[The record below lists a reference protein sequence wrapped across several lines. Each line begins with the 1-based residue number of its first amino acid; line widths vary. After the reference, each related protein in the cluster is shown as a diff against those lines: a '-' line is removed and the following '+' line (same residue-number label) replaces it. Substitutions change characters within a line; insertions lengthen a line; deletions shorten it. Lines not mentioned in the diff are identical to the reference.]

1 MSISPSPEFHN
12 SLIEIKPRLLKAHK
26 IDLCF
31 YKYFPNAAVPA
42 APGTTMP
49 AVAQA
54 KHSRETLSPPG
65 QRRRIEELKM
75 NGKLLAGL
83 LFATLA
89 LPTKYATAYDTER
102 VKRNLSD
109 DLVHCTVFYQF
120 GVLSAREA
128 KRKDI
133 ETAANT
139 SKDNSLA
146 LLVALRPQKEEIPKI
161 EADIEVSLRQFAGA
175 IKKDGWPRLILQ
187 YGDLCQQLLENPKA
201 RIQYWIDK

>member
-1 MSISPSPEFHN
+1 
-12 SLIEIKPRLLKAHK
+12 
-26 IDLCF
+26 
-31 YKYFPNAAVPA
+31 
-42 APGTTMP
+42 MP
-49 AVAQA
+49 AVVQA
-54 KHSRETLSPPG
+54 RHSRETLTLPG

-75 NGKLLAGL
+75 NGKLFAGL

-89 LPTKYATAYDTER
+89 LPSKYAAAYDTER

-139 SKDNSLA
+139 SKNNSLA